1 VRIPSTAPR
10 SSVDAQQ
17 VFSGAHDFVIALKA
31 MSHSKRIHLIA
42 ACGTGMAALAGLL
55 KAAGHKVS
63 GSDANVFP
71 PMSLLLEREGIPCVS
86 GFDARNIDAD
96 VEQVVI
102 GNAVRSDNPEVAAA
116 LARGIRYASMPE
128 TVADLFLA
136 GCRPSVVVGTH
147 GKTTTSSLL
156 AWAMTSAG
164 LDPGMMIGG
173 WIKNFNGNYRLG
185 SPPHFVLE
193 GDEYDTAFF
202 DKGPKFLHYRP
213 HQAILTSVEYDHG
226 DIYPDLAAIQRA
238 FEKFIALLPPDGLLV
253 AADDPIVSQV
263 AQRAACPV
271 ASYGLNQSAVWQ
283 ADTLAV
289 EGGWMTF
296 GVRHKGRPLG
306 RLRSPLIG
314 QHNVK
319 NALAVAA
326 LLHNFDVPWKA
337 IAEGIAS
344 FQGVKRRQETVGI
357 VRDIRVIDDFAHHPT
372 AITETLLALRLAYQP
387 KRLWAVFEPRSA
399 SSRRKI
405 FQQGFVSAL
414 AHADRTILAEVFAA
428 DKLSD
433 DLRLDTRQVVADLSA
448 QGKEAALLSTSE
460 EIVAVLSKAL
470 APGDVVCIMSSGGF
484 GGIHGKLLAAL

>member
-1 VRIPSTAPR
+1 
-10 SSVDAQQ
+10 
-17 VFSGAHDFVIALKA
+17 
-31 MSHSKRIHLIA
+31 MSHPKRIHLIA
-42 ACGTGMAALAGLL
+42 VCGTGMAALAGLL

-71 PMSLLLEREGIPCVS
+71 PMSLLLEREGIPCIA
-86 GFDARNIDAD
+86 GFDAKNIDAD

-102 GNAVRSDNPEVAAA
+102 GNAVRADNPEVVAA
-116 LARGIRYASMPE
+116 LARGIPYASMPQ
-128 TVADLFLA
+128 TVADLFLP

-173 WIKNFNGNYRLG
+173 WIKNFNGNHRLG

-238 FEKFIALLPPDGLLV
+238 FEKFVALLPRAGLLV
-253 AADDPIVSQV
+253 AADDPIVLDV

-271 ASYGLNQSAVWQ
+271 ASYGLNASAVWQ
-283 ADTLAV
+283 ADALSV
-289 EGGWMTF
+289 EDGRMTF
-296 GVRHKGRPLG
+296 EVRHKGKRVGQLA
-306 RLRSPLIG
+306 SPLIG
-314 QHNVK
+314 QHNAK

-326 LLHNFDVPWKA
+326 LLHHLDVPWKA

-357 VRDIRVIDDFAHHPT
+357 VRDIRIIDDFAHHPT
-372 AITETLLALRLAYQP
+372 AIAETLLAIRSAYRP

-399 SSRRKI
+399 SSRRNI
-405 FQQGFVSAL
+405 FQTAFVSAF
-414 AHADRTILAEVFAA
+414 AHADQTILAEVFAA
-428 DKLSD
+428 DKVPD
-433 DLRLDTRQVVADLSA
+433 DLRLNTRQVIADLNA
-448 QGKEAALLSTSE
+448 MGKDAALFSTAE
-460 EIVAVLSKAL
+460 EIVSVLSKAL
-470 APGDVVCIMSSGGF
+470 TPGDVVCIMSSGGF